1 MATTKSTSGAKS
13 QALSSIAKSAAK
25 SALSSLANGGTKTAK
40 ETPAATA
47 SLKDSLTGIAL
58 QTAISQFTTK
68 AASGSDASALDIAS
82 VVTKLT
88 NLFAAKNVNYASIAN
103 VIAQVF
109 NAGFK
114 QGKKNKA

>member
-25 SALSSLANGGTKTAK
+25 SALSSLANGGTKAAK

-47 SLKDSLTGIAL
+47 SLKDSIAL

-114 QGKKNKA
+114 QGKKNKT